1 MKGAG
6 KQFQTLR
13 FRGGSVAVSTATRRA
28 AHAVK
33 LRAAGELV
41 PSSCAMCG
49 ASAVHK
55 VLRSCAQSIGQLQ
68 RVSSCRRGRFLGA
81 PASLPLR
88 GLARCSSTGL
98 QARSSAS
105 VGYQSVRPGT
115 RMQAASD
122 RVSVRRSNF
131 AFEPS
136 VMRFL
141 CAPRARRKYAP
152 AALDPAPRAA
162 AQRGRYAAGRL
173 SQ

>member
-6 KQFQTLR
+6 EQFQTLR
-13 FRGGSVAVSTATRRA
+13 FRGGTVAVSTATRRA

-55 VLRSCAQSIGQLQ
+55 VLRSCAQSIGPLS
-68 RVSSCRRGRFLGA
+68 RGSSRRRGRFLGDLA
-81 PASLPLR
+81 SPPLRDLASL
-88 GLARCSSTGL
+88 SSPSL
-98 QARSSAS
+98 EARSSAS
-105 VGYQSVRPGT
+105 VGYQSGRSGT

-122 RVSVRRSNF
+122 RVSVRRANY

-136 VMRFL
+136 VMRVL